1 MANTQISL
9 FEIHQTKKPFNKNCG
24 LVIEYAKLINIPFTD
39 ESKDV
44 KDLQSFYEKLNNY
57 YVEIKKNS
65 ASKSTPVIIEL
76 NARLGCI
83 WISRPMKCESP
94 FLTIKINPD
103 YARPGKEDAV

>member
-1 MANTQISL
+1 MMANNTQVSL
-9 FEIHQTKKPFNKNCG
+9 FEIHQTKKPFNKICA

-44 KDLQSFYEKLNNY
+44 KDLRSLYEKLKNY
-57 YVEIKKNS
+57 YEETKKNS

-76 NARLGCI
+76 NTRLGCI

-103 YARPGKEDAV
+103 YDMGGA